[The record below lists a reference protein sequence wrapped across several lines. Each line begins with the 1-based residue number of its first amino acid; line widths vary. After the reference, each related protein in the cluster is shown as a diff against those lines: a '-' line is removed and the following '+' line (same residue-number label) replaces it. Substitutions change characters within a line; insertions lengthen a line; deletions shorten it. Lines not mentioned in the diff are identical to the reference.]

1 MKIKWLGHAAFLIT
15 SEAGTKIIT
24 DPYTPTEELSY
35 GEIKE
40 SADIVTVSHGHSD
53 HGNVAS
59 VQGNP
64 RIVKATAEVKGVKFR
79 GIPAH
84 HDEAQGKKRGS
95 NTVFCFEVD
104 GIKLCHLGDLGH
116 QLTDKQVAEIGKV
129 DILLVPVGGFY
140 TIDASVA
147 TRVCDQLKPRII
159 IPMHFKNDK
168 CDYPITGV
176 EEFLRGK
183 KDIRRLEASEIEF
196 KAGKLPANTQII
208 VLRPAL

>member
-15 SEAGTKIIT
+15 SEAGIKTIT

-59 VQGNP
+59 VRGNP
-64 RIVKATAEVKGVKFR
+64 RIVKGTAEVRGIKFR
-79 GIPAH
+79 GIAVH

-95 NTVFCFEVD
+95 NIIFCLEVD

-140 TIDASVA
+140 TIDATVA
-147 TRVCDQLKPRII
+147 TRVCDQLKPGII

-183 KDIRRLEASEIEF
+183 KDIRQLEASEIEF
-196 KAGKLPANTQII
+196 KTGKLPPNTQII